1 MPGHRNALPQLS
13 DGLFLTDGG
22 LETVLI
28 YHQGIDLPEFAAFVL
43 LADDAGIGELEQYYR
58 PYLALARDAGRGL
71 ILETPTWRAS
81 PDWGDRLGWSAEG
94 LDAANVAAVDLLVR
108 LRDEQPAGRHLDQ
121 PAQAVQPV
129 VVSGCL
135 GPRGDGYSPDEL
147 MSAEEAQGYH
157 STQIASFARTEADL
171 VTAMTM
177 THSGEAVGV
186 ARAAAAAGLPRVIS
200 FTVETDGRLPSGE
213 LLEAAI
219 GTVDDATGAAPAYY
233 MVNCAHP
240 THVDDA
246 LRAGRGWQ
254 QRLRGLRA
262 NASTMSH
269 AELDVAEDLDAGDPD
284 DLGERYAALRR
295 ELPGLTVLGG
305 CCGTDISHVEAISR
319 ACDPAPSGR

>member
-1 MPGHRNALPQLS
+1 MPGHRHALPQLS
-13 DGLFLTDGG
+13 DDVFLTDGG

-43 LADDAGIGELEQYYR
+43 LADVAGIGELERYYR

-71 ILETPTWRAS
+71 VLETATWRAS
-81 PDWGDRLGWSAEG
+81 PDWGDRLGWSAEA

-108 LRDEQPAGRHLDQ
+108 LRDEQHPEQHPGQHTA
-121 PAQAVQPV
+121 QPV

-186 ARAAAAAGLPRVIS
+186 ARAAAAAGLPSVIS

-213 LLEAAI
+213 SLEAAI
-219 GTVDDATGAAPAYY
+219 HAVDDATGAAPAYY

-262 NASTMSH
+262 NASTRSH
-269 AELDVAEDLDAGDPD
+269 AELDAAEDLDAGDPA
-284 DLGERYAALRR
+284 DLGKRYAALRR
-295 ELPGLTVLGG
+295 LMPGLTVLGG
-305 CCGTDISHVEAISR
+305 CCGTDIRHVEAISR
-319 ACDPAPSGR
+319 ACAPASSRR